1 MISANWWRRWMSSDE
16 RQLSLFGTSLKWRW
30 PDWFGEK
37 QSQGMQ
43 LYDRRLLLAVLSL
56 IAFGFVM
63 VMSASMPEA
72 QSLTGNPFHFVTRHL
87 FYLVGCVVIA
97 AVVLQVEMQR
107 WQQLSP
113 LMLLLVGVMLVA
125 VLIVGTTVNG
135 ATRWLSLGPVR
146 IQVAEIAK
154 FAFAVYMAGY
164 LVRRHQEVREN
175 AKGFYKPI
183 AVFAVYAFLILM
195 QPDLGTVVVLFVG
208 TVGLLFLAGA
218 RLLDFFALIL
228 TGVMAFVAL
237 VLLEPYRMRR
247 VTSFLDP
254 WQDPFG
260 SGYQLTQSLMAYGRG
275 DWFGQG
281 LGNSIQKLEYLPE
294 AHTDFIFAVIGE
306 ELGFMGIIAVLAVL
320 LFVALRAIRL
330 GSQCLAMDRAFE
342 GYLAYAIGIWICFQT
357 VVNVGASIGILPT
370 KGLTLPFI
378 SYGGSSLWVMTAAVM
393 MLIRIDHE
401 RRLSLIQAVQ
411 GRLKS

>member
-1 MISANWWRRWMSSDE
+1 MATDS
-16 RQLSLFGTSLKWRW
+16 RQLNLFERSGNVWSTWWGGQKAPGS
-30 PDWFGEK
+30 
-37 QSQGMQ
+37 Q
-43 LYDRRLLLAVLSL
+43 LYDRSLLTAVLSL

-72 QSLTGNPFHFVTRHL
+72 QSLTGNPFHFMLRHCA
-87 FYLVGCVVIA
+87 YLVGCILIA
-97 AVVLQVEMQR
+97 ALVLRIEMSR

-113 LMLLLVGVMLVA
+113 LLLLVVGLMLVG
-125 VLIVGTTVNG
+125 VLVAGTTVNG
-135 ATRWLSLGPVR
+135 AKRWLSVGPIR
-146 IQVAEIAK
+146 IQVAELAK
-154 FAFAVYMAGY
+154 FAFAVYMSGY

-183 AVFAVYAFLILM
+183 AVFAVYAVLILA

-228 TGVMAFVAL
+228 AGVMAFVAL
-237 VLLEPYRMRR
+237 VLWEPYRMRR
-247 VTSFLDP
+247 VTSFMDP

-275 DWFGQG
+275 DWLGQG

-306 ELGFMGIIAVLAVL
+306 ELGFIGIVLVLSVL

-330 GSQCLAMDRAFE
+330 GNQCLSLDKAFE

-357 VVNVGASIGILPT
+357 VVNVGASIGMLPT

-378 SYGGSSLWVMTAAVM
+378 SYGGSSLWVMTAAA
-393 MLIRIDHE
+393 MLLLRIDHE
-401 RRLSLIQAVQ
+401 RRLGMIQAVQ
-411 GRLKS
+411 GRTS

>member
-1 MISANWWRRWMSSDE
+1 MKSDE
-16 RQLSLFGTSLKWRW
+16 RQLSLFGTALNWSW
-30 PDWFGEK
+30 PDWF
-37 QSQGMQ
+37 SDDSAPGMQ
-43 LYDRRLLLAVLSL
+43 LYDRTLFVAVLSL
-56 IAFGFVM
+56 ISFGFVM

-72 QSLTGNPFHFVTRHL
+72 QTLTGNPFHFMTRHMA
-87 FYLVGCVVIA
+87 YLVGCLIIA
-97 AVVLQVEMQR
+97 AVVLRVEMQR

-113 LMLLLVGVMLVA
+113 LMLLIVGFMLVA

-135 ATRWLSLGPVR
+135 ATRWLSIGPIR
-146 IQVAEIAK
+146 IQVAEVAK

-228 TGVMAFVAL
+228 TGIMAFVAL

-275 DWFGQG
+275 DWLGQG

-306 ELGFMGIIAVLAVL
+306 ELGFIGIIAVLSVL
-320 LFVALRAIRL
+320 LFVALRAIKL
-330 GSQCLAMDRAFE
+330 GNLCIVMEKAFE

-357 VVNVGASIGILPT
+357 VVNVGASIGMLPT

-378 SYGGSSLWVMTAAVM
+378 SYGGSSLWVMTAAAM
-393 MLIRIDHE
+393 MLLRIDYE
-401 RRLSLIQAVQ
+401 RRLSLVQAVQ
-411 GRLKS
+411 GRTKA

>member
-1 MISANWWRRWMSSDE
+1 MRSAE
-16 RQLSLFGTSLKWRW
+16 RQLNLFGSGIRWSL
-30 PDWFGEK
+30 PNLF
-37 QSQGMQ
+37 SQRDAPGMQ
-43 LYDRRLLLAVLSL
+43 LYDRSLLFAVIGL
-56 IAFGFVM
+56 ICFGFIM

-72 QSLTGNPFHFVTRHL
+72 QTLTGNPFHFVWRHVA
-87 FYLVGCVVIA
+87 YISGCVIIA
-97 AVVLQVEMQR
+97 AVVLRVEMHR
-107 WQQLSP
+107 WQQFSP
-113 LMLLLVGVMLVA
+113 ILLLLVAIMLALVP
-125 VLIVGTTVNG
+125 IIGTTVNG
-135 ATRWLSLGPVR
+135 ATRWLSVGPIR
-146 IQVAEIAK
+146 IQVAELAK
-154 FAFAVYMAGY
+154 FAFAIYMAGY

-183 AVFAVYAFLILM
+183 AVFAVYASLILL

-228 TGVMAFVAL
+228 TGAVAFVGL
-237 VLLEPYRMRR
+237 VLIEPYRMRR
-247 VTSFLDP
+247 ITSFRDP

-306 ELGFMGIIAVLAVL
+306 ELGFVGIIIVLSAL
-320 LFVALRAIRL
+320 LFVALRAIKL
-330 GSQCLAMDRAFE
+330 GNLCLLRDRAFE
-342 GYLAYAIGIWICFQT
+342 GYLAYSIGIWFCFQT
-357 VVNVGASIGILPT
+357 VVNVGASIGMLPT

-378 SYGGSSLWVMTAAVM
+378 SYGGSSLWVMTAAAM
-393 MLIRIDHE
+393 ILIRIDHE

-411 GRLKS
+411 GKVK

>member
-1 MISANWWRRWMSSDE
+1 MTTES
-16 RQLSLFGTSLKWRW
+16 RQLSLFGTEVSWRW
-30 PDWFGEK
+30 PSFFRENNAP
-37 QSQGMQ
+37 GMQ
-43 LYDRRLLLAVLSL
+43 LYDRSLLVAVLSL
-56 IAFGFVM
+56 ISFGFVM

-72 QSLTGNPFHFVTRHL
+72 ESLTGNPWHFVIRHGA
-87 FYLVGCVVIA
+87 YLIGCAMIAYVVLYFEVALWQKYSPLLLLAVLLMLA
-97 AVVLQVEMQR
+97 AV
-107 WQQLSP
+107 P
-113 LMLLLVGVMLVA
+113 FVG
-125 VLIVGTTVNG
+125 ITVNG
-135 ATRWLSLGPVR
+135 ATRWLPLGIAR
-146 IQVAEIAK
+146 LQVAEIAK
-154 FAFAVYMAGY
+154 FAFAIYMSGY

-183 AVFAVYAFLILM
+183 AVFAVYAILILL

-228 TGVMAFVAL
+228 TGVLAFVAL

-247 VTSFLDP
+247 VTSFMDP
-254 WQDPFG
+254 WEDPFG

-306 ELGFMGIIAVLAVL
+306 ELGFVGIIVVLSVL
-320 LFVALRAIRL
+320 LFVTLRAIRL
-330 GSQCLAMDRAFE
+330 GNMCLAMDRAFE
-342 GYLAYAIGIWICFQT
+342 GYLAYAIGIWICFQS
-357 VVNVGASIGILPT
+357 VVNVGASIGMLPT

-378 SYGGSSLWVMTAAVM
+378 SYGGSSLWVMTAAAM
-393 MLIRIDHE
+393 LLIRIDHE

-411 GRLKS
+411 GRGKS

>member
-1 MISANWWRRWMSSDE
+1 MASDV
-16 RQLSLFGTSLKWRW
+16 RQLSLFGRLRSAMPNWQRDTEV
-30 PDWFGEK
+30 PGV
-37 QSQGMQ
+37 Q
-43 LYDRRLLLAVLSL
+43 LYDRALLAAVLSL
-56 IAFGFVM
+56 IGFGFVM

-72 QSLTGNPFHFVTRHL
+72 QTLTGNPFYFMTRHVG
-87 FYLVGCVVIA
+87 YLVGCLIIA
-97 AVVLQVEMQR
+97 AFVLRVEMQTWQR
-107 WQQLSP
+107 WSP
-113 LMLLLVGVMLVA
+113 MLLLVVGLMLLA
-125 VLIVGTTVNG
+125 VLVVGTTVNG
-135 ATRWLSLGPVR
+135 ATRWLSIGPIR
-146 IQVAEIAK
+146 IQVAEVAK
-154 FAFAVYMAGY
+154 FAFAIYMAGY

-183 AVFAVYAFLILM
+183 AVFAIYAVLILM

-218 RLLDFFALIL
+218 RLLDFFALIFA
-228 TGVMAFVAL
+228 GVLAFVAL

-247 VTSFLDP
+247 VTSFMDP

-306 ELGFMGIIAVLAVL
+306 ELGFIGIIAVLSVL
-320 LFVALRAIRL
+320 LFVALRSIRL
-330 GSQCLAMDRAFE
+330 GNLCLAMDKPFE
-342 GYLAYAIGIWICFQT
+342 GYLGYAIGIWVCFQT
-357 VVNVGASIGILPT
+357 VVNVGASIGMLPT

-378 SYGGSSLWVMTAAVM
+378 SYGGSSLWVMTAAAM
-393 MLIRIDHE
+393 MLLRIDYE
-401 RRLSLIQAVQ
+401 RRMTLVQAVQ
-411 GRLKS
+411 GRLK

>member
-1 MISANWWRRWMSSDE
+1 MSSDE

-125 VLIVGTTVNG
+125 VLAVGTTVNG

-306 ELGFMGIIAVLAVL
+306 ELGFVGIVAVLAVL

>member
-1 MISANWWRRWMSSDE
+1 MASDV
-16 RQLSLFGTSLKWRW
+16 RQLSLFGRLRSAMPNWQRDTEV
-30 PDWFGEK
+30 PGV
-37 QSQGMQ
+37 Q
-43 LYDRRLLLAVLSL
+43 LYDRALLAAVLSL
-56 IAFGFVM
+56 IGFGFVM

-72 QSLTGNPFHFVTRHL
+72 QTLTGNPFYFMTRHVG
-87 FYLVGCVVIA
+87 YLVGCLAIA
-97 AVVLQVEMQR
+97 AFVLRVEMQTWQR
-107 WQQLSP
+107 WNP
-113 LMLLLVGVMLVA
+113 MLLLVVGLMLLA
-125 VLIVGTTVNG
+125 VLVVGTTVNG
-135 ATRWLSLGPVR
+135 ATRWLSIGPIR
-146 IQVAEIAK
+146 IQVAEVAK
-154 FAFAVYMAGY
+154 FAFAIYMAGY

-183 AVFAVYAFLILM
+183 AVFAIYAVLILM

-218 RLLDFFALIL
+218 RLLDFFALIFA
-228 TGVMAFVAL
+228 GVLAFVAL

-247 VTSFLDP
+247 VTSFMDP

-306 ELGFMGIIAVLAVL
+306 ELGFIGIIAVLSVL
-320 LFVALRAIRL
+320 LFVALRSIRL
-330 GSQCLAMDRAFE
+330 GNLCLAMDKPFE
-342 GYLAYAIGIWICFQT
+342 GYLGYAIGIWVCFQT
-357 VVNVGASIGILPT
+357 VVNVGASIGMLPT

-378 SYGGSSLWVMTAAVM
+378 SYGGSSLWVMTAAAM
-393 MLIRIDHE
+393 MLLRIDYE
-401 RRLSLIQAVQ
+401 RRMTLVQAVQ
-411 GRLKS
+411 GRLK

>member
-1 MISANWWRRWMSSDE
+1 MRNVEKDIHLFGHHFQWPKWNLLRESSDE
-16 RQLSLFGTSLKWRW
+16 SR
-30 PDWFGEK
+30 
-37 QSQGMQ
+37 
-43 LYDRRLLLAVLSL
+43 LYDRSLLFAIIGLLG
-56 IAFGFVM
+56 FGFVM

-72 QSLTGNPFHFVTRHL
+72 RTLTGDPFHFVVRQTV
-87 FYLVGCVVIA
+87 YLLGCVVIT
-97 AVVLQVEMQR
+97 AVILQIEMQH
-107 WQQLSP
+107 WQRFSP
-113 LMLLLVGVMLVA
+113 WLLMIVGIMLVS
-125 VLIVGTTVNG
+125 VLVVGTTVNG
-135 ATRWLSLGPVR
+135 ATRWLSVGPIR
-146 IQVAEIAK
+146 IQVAELAK
-154 FAFAVYMAGY
+154 LAFAIYMAGY
-164 LVRRHQEVREN
+164 LVRRHQEIREN

-228 TGVMAFVAL
+228 TGVLAFVAL

-306 ELGFMGIIAVLAVL
+306 ELGFVGIVIVLSVL
-320 LFVALRAIRL
+320 LFVALKAIKL
-330 GSQCLAMDRAFE
+330 GNLCLMIDRAFD
-342 GYLAYAIGIWICFQT
+342 GYLAYGIGIWFCFQT

-378 SYGGSSLWVMTAAVM
+378 SYGGSSLWVMTAASM
-393 MLIRIDHE
+393 ILIRIDYE
-401 RRLSLIQAVQ
+401 RRLSSIQAVQ
-411 GRLKS
+411 GRKS

>member
-1 MISANWWRRWMSSDE
+1 MASE
-16 RQLSLFGTSLKWRW
+16 VRQLNLLGRLRLAIPNWQRDTEV
-30 PDWFGEK
+30 PGV
-37 QSQGMQ
+37 Q
-43 LYDRRLLLAVLSL
+43 LYDRALLTAVLSL
-56 IAFGFVM
+56 IGFGFVM

-72 QSLTGNPFHFVTRHL
+72 QTLTGNPFYFMTRHMG
-87 FYLVGCVVIA
+87 YLVGCLVIA
-97 AVVLQVEMQR
+97 GFVLRVEMQTWQR
-107 WQQLSP
+107 WSP
-113 LMLLLVGVMLVA
+113 MLLLVVGLMLLA
-125 VLIVGTTVNG
+125 VLVVGTTVNG
-135 ATRWLSLGPVR
+135 ATRWLSLGPIR
-146 IQVAEIAK
+146 IQVAEVAK
-154 FAFAVYMAGY
+154 FAFAIYMAGY

-183 AVFAVYAFLILM
+183 AVFAIYAVLILM

-218 RLLDFFALIL
+218 RLLDFFALIFA
-228 TGVMAFVAL
+228 GVLAFVAL

-247 VTSFLDP
+247 VTSFMDP

-275 DWFGQG
+275 DWLGQG

-306 ELGFMGIIAVLAVL
+306 ELGFIGIIAVLFVL

-330 GSQCLAMDRAFE
+330 GNLCLAMDKPFE
-342 GYLAYAIGIWICFQT
+342 GYLGYAIGIWVCFQT
-357 VVNVGASIGILPT
+357 VVNVGASIGMLPT

-378 SYGGSSLWVMTAAVM
+378 SYGGSSLWVMTAATM
-393 MLIRIDHE
+393 MLIRIDYE
-401 RRLSLIQAVQ
+401 RRMTLVQAVQ
-411 GRLKS
+411 GRLK

>member
-1 MISANWWRRWMSSDE
+1 MNSKTDE
-16 RQLSLFGTSLKWRW
+16 RQLNLFGGGIKWPW
-30 PDWFGEK
+30 SGWFADR
-37 QSQGMQ
+37 SAPGMQ
-43 LYDRRLLLAVLSL
+43 LYDRKLLFAVLSL
-56 IAFGFVM
+56 IGFGFVM

-72 QSLTGNPFHFVTRHL
+72 QSLTGNPFYFVERHVG
-87 FYLVGCVVIA
+87 YLAGCVVIA
-97 AVVLQVEMQR
+97 AVVLQVDMQR

-113 LMLLLVGVMLVA
+113 LMLLVVGLMLVA
-125 VLIVGTTVNG
+125 VLLVGTSVNG
-135 ATRWLSLGPVR
+135 ATRWLSLGPIR
-146 IQVAEIAK
+146 IQVAEVAK
-154 FAFAVYMAGY
+154 FAFSVYMAGY

-183 AVFAVYAFLILM
+183 AVFAVYAVLILM
-195 QPDLGTVVVLFVG
+195 QPDLGTVVVLFVV

-228 TGVMAFVAL
+228 AGTMAFVLL

-275 DWFGQG
+275 DWLGQG

-294 AHTDFIFAVIGE
+294 AHTDFIFAIIGE
-306 ELGFMGIIAVLAVL
+306 ELGFVGIIAVLAVL
-320 LFVALRAIRL
+320 LFVSLRALRL
-330 GSQCLAMDRAFE
+330 GHQCLAMERPFE

-357 VVNVGASIGILPT
+357 VVNVGASIGMLPT

-378 SYGGSSLWVMTAAVM
+378 SYGGSSLWVMTAAAMV
-393 MLIRIDHE
+393 LLRIDYE

-411 GRLKS
+411 GRMK

>member
-1 MISANWWRRWMSSDE
+1 MATDS
-16 RQLSLFGTSLKWRW
+16 RQLNLFERSGNLWTAWWGGQKAPGT
-30 PDWFGEK
+30 
-37 QSQGMQ
+37 Q
-43 LYDRRLLLAVLSL
+43 LYDRSLLTAVLSL

-72 QSLTGNPFHFVTRHL
+72 QSLTGNPFHFMIRHCA
-87 FYLVGCVVIA
+87 YLVGCVIIA
-97 AVVLQVEMQR
+97 TLVLRIEMSR
-107 WQQLSP
+107 WQQVSP
-113 LMLLLVGVMLVA
+113 LLLLVVGLMLVG

-135 ATRWLSLGPVR
+135 AKRWLSVGPIR
-146 IQVAEIAK
+146 IQVAELAK
-154 FAFAVYMAGY
+154 FAFAVYMSGY
-164 LVRRHQEVREN
+164 LVRRHQELREN

-183 AVFAVYAFLILM
+183 AVFAVYAVLILA

-208 TVGLLFLAGA
+208 TVGLLFMAGA

-228 TGVMAFVAL
+228 SGVLAFVAL

-247 VTSFLDP
+247 VTSFMDP

-275 DWFGQG
+275 DWLGQG

-306 ELGFMGIIAVLAVL
+306 ELGFVGIVMVLSVL

-330 GSQCLAMDRAFE
+330 GNQCLSLDKAFE

-357 VVNVGASIGILPT
+357 VVNVGASIGMLPT

-378 SYGGSSLWVMTAAVM
+378 SYGGSSLWVMTAAA
-393 MLIRIDHE
+393 MLLLRIDHE
-401 RRLSLIQAVQ
+401 RRLGMIQAVQ
-411 GRLKS
+411 GRTS

>member
-1 MISANWWRRWMSSDE
+1 MRSFE
-16 RQLSLFGTSLKWRW
+16 RDIHLFGHHFQWPKWHLLRENSG
-30 PDWFGEK
+30 DNR
-37 QSQGMQ
+37 
-43 LYDRRLLLAVLSL
+43 LYDRGLLFAIMGL
-56 IAFGFVM
+56 IGFGFVM

-72 QSLTGNPFHFVTRHL
+72 RTLTGDPFHFVIRQTL
-87 FYLVGCVVIA
+87 YLIGCMVIA
-97 AVVLQVEMQR
+97 AVILQIEMQY
-107 WQQLSP
+107 WQRVSP
-113 LMLLLVGVMLVA
+113 WLLMIVGMMLILVLV
-125 VLIVGTTVNG
+125 VGTTVNG
-135 ATRWLSLGPVR
+135 ATRWLSVGPIR
-146 IQVAEIAK
+146 IQVAELAK
-154 FAFAVYMAGY
+154 LAFAIYMAGY
-164 LVRRHQEVREN
+164 LVRRHQEIREN

-183 AVFAVYAFLILM
+183 AVFAVYAVLILM

-228 TGVMAFVAL
+228 TGVLAFVAL

-275 DWFGQG
+275 DWLGQG

-306 ELGFMGIIAVLAVL
+306 ELGFIGIVVVLSVL
-320 LFVALRAIRL
+320 LFVALKAIKL
-330 GSQCLAMDRAFE
+330 GNLCLMIDRAFD
-342 GYLAYAIGIWICFQT
+342 GYLAYGIGIWFCFQT

-378 SYGGSSLWVMTAAVM
+378 SYGGSSLWVMTAASM
-393 MLIRIDHE
+393 ILIRIDYE
-401 RRLSLIQAVQ
+401 RRLSSVQAVQ
-411 GRLKS
+411 GRKS

>member
-1 MISANWWRRWMSSDE
+1 MASDV
-16 RQLSLFGTSLKWRW
+16 RQLSLFGRLRSAMPNWQRDTEV
-30 PDWFGEK
+30 PGV
-37 QSQGMQ
+37 Q
-43 LYDRRLLLAVLSL
+43 LYDRALLTAVLSL
-56 IAFGFVM
+56 IGFGFVM

-72 QSLTGNPFHFVTRHL
+72 QTLTGNPFYFMTRHVG
-87 FYLVGCVVIA
+87 YLVGCLAIA
-97 AVVLQVEMQR
+97 AFVLRVEMQTWQR
-107 WQQLSP
+107 WSP
-113 LMLLLVGVMLVA
+113 MLLLVVGLMLLA
-125 VLIVGTTVNG
+125 VLVVGTTVNG
-135 ATRWLSLGPVR
+135 ATRWLSIGPIR
-146 IQVAEIAK
+146 IQVAEVAK
-154 FAFAVYMAGY
+154 FAFAIYMAGY

-183 AVFAVYAFLILM
+183 AVFAIYAVLILM

-218 RLLDFFALIL
+218 RLLDFFALIFA
-228 TGVMAFVAL
+228 GVLAFVAL

-247 VTSFLDP
+247 VTSFMDP

-306 ELGFMGIIAVLAVL
+306 ELGFIGIIAVLSVL
-320 LFVALRAIRL
+320 LFVALRSIRL
-330 GSQCLAMDRAFE
+330 GNLCLAMDKPFE
-342 GYLAYAIGIWICFQT
+342 GYLGYAIGIWVCFQT
-357 VVNVGASIGILPT
+357 VVNVGASIGMLPT

-378 SYGGSSLWVMTAAVM
+378 SYGGSSLWVMTAAAM
-393 MLIRIDHE
+393 MLLRIDYE
-401 RRLSLIQAVQ
+401 RRMTLVQAVQ
-411 GRLKS
+411 GRLK

>member
-1 MISANWWRRWMSSDE
+1 MSSPE
-16 RQLSLFGTSLKWRW
+16 RQLNLFGSAVTWRW
-30 PDWFGEK
+30 PNLFKETEAP
-37 QSQGMQ
+37 GMQ
-43 LYDRRLLLAVLSL
+43 LYDRALLFSILSL

-72 QSLTGNPFHFVTRHL
+72 QSLTGNPFHFVVRHAA
-87 FYLVGCVVIA
+87 YIIGCVIIA
-97 AVVLQVEMQR
+97 AVVLQIEMSR

-113 LMLLLVGVMLVA
+113 LLLLVVGIMLVA
-125 VLIVGTTVNG
+125 VLLVGTTVNG
-135 ATRWLSLGPVR
+135 ATRWLSIGPIR
-146 IQVAEIAK
+146 IQVAEVAK
-154 FAFAVYMAGY
+154 FAFAIYMAGY
-164 LVRRHQEVREN
+164 LVRRHEEIRDN

-183 AVFAVYAFLILM
+183 GVFAVYAFLILM

-218 RLLDFFALIL
+218 RLFDFFALIL
-228 TGVMAFVAL
+228 TGVGAFVAL

-306 ELGFMGIIAVLAVL
+306 ELGFIGIILVLSVL
-320 LFVALRAIRL
+320 FFISLRAIKL
-330 GSQCLAMDRAFE
+330 GNLCIKIDKAFE
-342 GYLAYAIGIWICFQT
+342 GYLAYSIGIWICFQT

-378 SYGGSSLWVMTAAVM
+378 SYGGSSLWVMTAAAM
-393 MLIRIDHE
+393 ILIRIDHE
-401 RRLSLIQAVQ
+401 RRLSCIQAIQ
-411 GRLKS
+411 GNKNK

>member
-1 MISANWWRRWMSSDE
+1 MRSDE
-16 RQLSLFGTSLKWRW
+16 RQLSLFGSSLSWSL
-30 PDWFGEK
+30 PNLF
-37 QSQGMQ
+37 SQREAPGMQ
-43 LYDRRLLLAVLSL
+43 LYDRALLFAVISL
-56 IAFGFVM
+56 ISFGFIM

-72 QSLTGNPFHFVTRHL
+72 TSLTGNPYHFVWRHVA
-87 FYLVGCVVIA
+87 YLVGCALIA
-97 AVVLQVEMQR
+97 AVVLQIEMHS

-113 LMLLLVGVMLVA
+113 IMLLVVGIMLVA
-125 VLIVGTTVNG
+125 VPIVGTTVNG
-135 ATRWLSLGPVR
+135 ATRWLSVGPIR
-146 IQVAEIAK
+146 IQVAELAK
-154 FAFAVYMAGY
+154 FVFAVYMAGY

-183 AVFAVYAFLILM
+183 AVFAVYAFLILL

-228 TGVMAFVAL
+228 TGAMAFVGL

-275 DWFGQG
+275 DWLGQG

-306 ELGFMGIIAVLAVL
+306 ELGFLGIIAVLSVL
-320 LFVALRAIRL
+320 LFVALRAIKL
-330 GSQCLAMDRAFE
+330 GNLCLLGDRAFE

-357 VVNVGASIGILPT
+357 VVNVGASIGMLPT

-378 SYGGSSLWVMTAAVM
+378 SYGGSSLWVMTAAAM
-393 MLIRIDHE
+393 ILIRIDHE

-411 GRLKS
+411 GKVK

>member
-1 MISANWWRRWMSSDE
+1 MASDV
-16 RQLSLFGTSLKWRW
+16 RQLSLFGRLRSAMPNWQRDTEV
-30 PDWFGEK
+30 PGV
-37 QSQGMQ
+37 Q
-43 LYDRRLLLAVLSL
+43 LYDRALLAAVLSL
-56 IAFGFVM
+56 IGFGFVM

-72 QSLTGNPFHFVTRHL
+72 QTLTGNPFYFMTRHVG
-87 FYLVGCVVIA
+87 YLVGCLVIA
-97 AVVLQVEMQR
+97 AFVLRVEMQTWQR
-107 WQQLSP
+107 WSP
-113 LMLLLVGVMLVA
+113 MLLLVVGLMLLA
-125 VLIVGTTVNG
+125 VLVVGTRVNG
-135 ATRWLSLGPVR
+135 ATRWLSIGPIR
-146 IQVAEIAK
+146 IQVAEVAK
-154 FAFAVYMAGY
+154 FAFAIYMAGY

-183 AVFAVYAFLILM
+183 AVFAIYAVLILM

-218 RLLDFFALIL
+218 RLLDFFALIFA
-228 TGVMAFVAL
+228 GVLAFVAL

-247 VTSFLDP
+247 VTSFMDP

-306 ELGFMGIIAVLAVL
+306 ELGFIGIIAVLSVL
-320 LFVALRAIRL
+320 LFVALRSIRL
-330 GSQCLAMDRAFE
+330 GNLCLAMDKPFE
-342 GYLAYAIGIWICFQT
+342 GYLGYAIGIWVCFQT
-357 VVNVGASIGILPT
+357 VVNVGASIGMLPT

-378 SYGGSSLWVMTAAVM
+378 SYGGSSLWVMTAAAM
-393 MLIRIDHE
+393 MLLRIDYE
-401 RRLSLIQAVQ
+401 RRMTLVQAVQ
-411 GRLKS
+411 GRLK

>member
-1 MISANWWRRWMSSDE
+1 MVSDV
-16 RQLSLFGTSLKWRW
+16 RQLSLFGRLRSAMPNWQRDTEV
-30 PDWFGEK
+30 PGV
-37 QSQGMQ
+37 Q
-43 LYDRRLLLAVLSL
+43 LYDRALLAAVLSL
-56 IAFGFVM
+56 IGFGFVM

-72 QSLTGNPFHFVTRHL
+72 QTLTGNPFYFMTRHVG
-87 FYLVGCVVIA
+87 YLVGCLVIA
-97 AVVLQVEMQR
+97 AFVLRVEMQTWQR
-107 WQQLSP
+107 WSP
-113 LMLLLVGVMLVA
+113 MLLLVVGLMLLA
-125 VLIVGTTVNG
+125 VLVVGTTVNG
-135 ATRWLSLGPVR
+135 ATRWLSIGPIR
-146 IQVAEIAK
+146 IQVAEVAK
-154 FAFAVYMAGY
+154 FAFAIYMAGY

-183 AVFAVYAFLILM
+183 AVFAIYAVLILM

-218 RLLDFFALIL
+218 RLLDFFALIFA
-228 TGVMAFVAL
+228 GVLAFVAL

-247 VTSFLDP
+247 VTSFMDP

-306 ELGFMGIIAVLAVL
+306 ELGFIGIIAVLSVL
-320 LFVALRAIRL
+320 LFVALRSIRL
-330 GSQCLAMDRAFE
+330 GNLCLAMDKPFE
-342 GYLAYAIGIWICFQT
+342 GYLGYAIGIWVCFQT
-357 VVNVGASIGILPT
+357 VVNVGASIGMLPT

-378 SYGGSSLWVMTAAVM
+378 SYGGSSLWVMTAAAM
-393 MLIRIDHE
+393 MLLRIDYE
-401 RRLSLIQAVQ
+401 RRMTLVQAVQ
-411 GRLKS
+411 GRLK

>member
-1 MISANWWRRWMSSDE
+1 MRSHE
-16 RQLSLFGTSLKWRW
+16 RQLNLFGSGLHWSL
-30 PDWFGEK
+30 PNLF
-37 QSQGMQ
+37 SQRDAPGMQ
-43 LYDRRLLLAVLSL
+43 LYDRSLLFAIIGL
-56 IAFGFVM
+56 ICFGFIM

-72 QSLTGNPFHFVTRHL
+72 QTLTGNPFHFVWRHVA
-87 FYLVGCVVIA
+87 YICGCVIIA
-97 AVVLQVEMQR
+97 AAVLRVEMYR
-107 WQQLSP
+107 WQQFSP
-113 LMLLLVGVMLVA
+113 ILLLLVGIMLVL
-125 VLIVGTTVNG
+125 VPLIGTTVNG
-135 ATRWLSLGPVR
+135 ATRWLAVGPVR
-146 IQVAEIAK
+146 IQVAELAK
-154 FAFAVYMAGY
+154 FAFAIYMAGY

-183 AVFAVYAFLILM
+183 AVFALYAFLILL

-228 TGVMAFVAL
+228 TGAVAFVVL
-237 VLLEPYRMRR
+237 VMLEPYRMAR
-247 VTSFLDP
+247 VTSFRDP

-306 ELGFMGIIAVLAVL
+306 ELGFVGIIFVLSAL
-320 LFVALRAIRL
+320 LFVALRAIKL
-330 GSQCLAMDRAFE
+330 GNLCLLRDRAFE
-342 GYLAYAIGIWICFQT
+342 GYLAYSIGIWFCFQT
-357 VVNVGASIGILPT
+357 VVNVGASIGMLPT

-378 SYGGSSLWVMTAAVM
+378 SYGGSSLWVMTAAAM
-393 MLIRIDHE
+393 ILIRIDHE

-411 GRLKS
+411 GKVK

>member
-1 MISANWWRRWMSSDE
+1 MASDV
-16 RQLSLFGTSLKWRW
+16 RQLSLFGRLRSAMPNWQRDTEV
-30 PDWFGEK
+30 PGV
-37 QSQGMQ
+37 Q
-43 LYDRRLLLAVLSL
+43 LYDRALLAAVLSL
-56 IAFGFVM
+56 IGFGFVM

-72 QSLTGNPFHFVTRHL
+72 QTLTGNPFYFMTRHVG
-87 FYLVGCVVIA
+87 YLVGCLAIA
-97 AVVLQVEMQR
+97 AFVLRVEMLTWQR
-107 WQQLSP
+107 WSP
-113 LMLLLVGVMLVA
+113 MLLLVVGLMLLA
-125 VLIVGTTVNG
+125 VLVVGTTVNG
-135 ATRWLSLGPVR
+135 ATRWLSIGPIR
-146 IQVAEIAK
+146 IQVAEVAK
-154 FAFAVYMAGY
+154 FAFAIYMAGY

-183 AVFAVYAFLILM
+183 AVFAIYAVLILM

-218 RLLDFFALIL
+218 RLLDFFALIFA
-228 TGVMAFVAL
+228 GVLAFVAL

-247 VTSFLDP
+247 VTSFMDP

-306 ELGFMGIIAVLAVL
+306 ELGFIGIIAVLSVL
-320 LFVALRAIRL
+320 LFVALRSIRL
-330 GSQCLAMDRAFE
+330 GNLCLAMDKPFE
-342 GYLAYAIGIWICFQT
+342 GYLGYAIGIWVCFQT
-357 VVNVGASIGILPT
+357 VVNVGASIGMLPT

-378 SYGGSSLWVMTAAVM
+378 SYGGSSLWVMTAAAM
-393 MLIRIDHE
+393 MLLRIDYE
-401 RRLSLIQAVQ
+401 RRMTLVQAVQ
-411 GRLKS
+411 GRLK

>member
-1 MISANWWRRWMSSDE
+1 MRNDE
-16 RQLSLFGTSLKWRW
+16 RQLNLFGGSLAWSLPSLF
-30 PDWFGEK
+30 
-37 QSQGMQ
+37 SQREAPGMQ
-43 LYDRRLLLAVLSL
+43 LYDRSLLFAVMSL
-56 IAFGFVM
+56 IGFGFIM

-72 QSLTGNPFHFVTRHL
+72 QSLTGNPYHFVWRHVA
-87 FYLVGCVVIA
+87 YIVGCIVIA
-97 AVVLQVEMQR
+97 AVVLQIEMYR

-113 LMLLLVGVMLVA
+113 ILLLVVGIMLLA
-125 VLIVGTTVNG
+125 VPIVGTTVNG
-135 ATRWLSLGPVR
+135 ATRWLSVGPIR
-146 IQVAEIAK
+146 IQVAELAK
-154 FAFAVYMAGY
+154 FAFAIYMAGY

-183 AVFAVYAFLILM
+183 AVFAVYAFLILL

-228 TGVMAFVAL
+228 TGAMAFVGL

-247 VTSFLDP
+247 VTSFMDP

-275 DWFGQG
+275 DWLGQG

-306 ELGFMGIIAVLAVL
+306 ELGFIGIIVVLSVL
-320 LFVALRAIRL
+320 LFVALRAIKL
-330 GSQCLAMDRAFE
+330 GNLCLLRDSAFE
-342 GYLAYAIGIWICFQT
+342 GYLAYSIGIWICFQT
-357 VVNVGASIGILPT
+357 VVNVGASIGMLPT

-378 SYGGSSLWVMTAAVM
+378 SYGGSSLWVMTAAAM
-393 MLIRIDHE
+393 ILIRIDHE

-411 GRLKS
+411 GRVK

>member
-1 MISANWWRRWMSSDE
+1 MRSVVKGMHLLGQNLHWP
-16 RQLSLFGTSLKWRW
+16 KWNLLR
-30 PDWFGEK
+30 DNNDNNC
-37 QSQGMQ
+37 
-43 LYDRRLLLAVLSL
+43 LYDRGLLFAIIGLLG
-56 IAFGFVM
+56 FGFVM

-72 QSLTGNPFHFVTRHL
+72 RTLTGDPFHFVVRQMIYLLGCVIIATVILQIEMQYWQRVSPWL
-87 FYLVGCVVIA
+87 LMLVGI
-97 AVVLQVEMQR
+97 
-107 WQQLSP
+107 
-113 LMLLLVGVMLVA
+113 MLVS
-125 VLIVGTTVNG
+125 VLVVGTTVNG
-135 ATRWLSLGPVR
+135 ATRWLSVGPIR
-146 IQVAEIAK
+146 IQVAELAK
-154 FAFAVYMAGY
+154 LAFAIYMAGY
-164 LVRRHQEVREN
+164 LVRRHQEIREN

-228 TGVMAFVAL
+228 TGILAFVAL

-275 DWFGQG
+275 DWLGQG

-306 ELGFMGIIAVLAVL
+306 ELGFIGIVIVLSVL
-320 LFVALRAIRL
+320 LFVALKAIKL
-330 GSQCLAMDRAFE
+330 GNLCLMIDRAFD
-342 GYLAYAIGIWICFQT
+342 GYLAYGIGIWFCFQT

-378 SYGGSSLWVMTAAVM
+378 SYGGSSLWVMTAAAM
-393 MLIRIDHE
+393 ILIRIDYE
-401 RRLSLIQAVQ
+401 RRLSSIQAVQ
-411 GRLKS
+411 GRKG